1 MKETVKCSRGF
12 LYGISRLGVTGV
24 RTELSQDAEALVQ
37 RIRTVS
43 DMPVALGFG
52 ISSPEHIREVGRWA
66 DAAVVGSGLV
76 SVIAE
81 FGESDDLE
89 DRVGS
94 YISWLI
100 SDGLPEGP

>member
-1 MKETVKCSRGF
+1 M
-12 LYGISRLGVTGV
+12 TGV

-89 DRVGS
+89 DRVGN